1 MTIQVRDATERGRY
15 IISSHR
21 VFDKGKEQSYSAPSK
36 CGFFRDNV
44 PAANRICTA
53 KYSYSQCG
61 TRKRRSVFGA

>member
-15 IISSHR
+15 IVSSHR

-53 KYSYSQCG
+53 KYSYS
-61 TRKRRSVFGA
+61 